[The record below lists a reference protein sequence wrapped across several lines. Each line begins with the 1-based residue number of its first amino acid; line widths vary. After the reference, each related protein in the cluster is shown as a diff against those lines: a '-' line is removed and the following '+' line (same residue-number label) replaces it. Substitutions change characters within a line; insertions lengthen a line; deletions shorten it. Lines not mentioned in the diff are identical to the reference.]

1 MSGLKF
7 IVLDRRLIDAIVVT
21 RIQYEN
27 TYILRWLPRS
37 LHAERAVFNL
47 RENIE
52 WVEDAIRGAEA
63 VNVRGDVFGK
73 ESASERICE
82 VLYNHIFSLNHL
94 MNDIINELRIT
105 T

>member
-1 MSGLKF
+1 MKIPIYSDGIQEVYMLS
-7 IVLDRRLIDAIVVT
+7 VPYLI
-21 RIQYEN
+21 
-27 TYILRWLPRS
+27 
-37 LHAERAVFNL
+37 L

-82 VLYNHIFSLNHL
+82 VLDNHIFSLNHL
-94 MNDIINELRIT
+94 LNDRINELRIT